1 MADPVTLGVMALMGG
16 SAIQALA
23 QDQAGKDA
31 KKFHEANA
39 AIIKAESEA
48 EARAAG
54 EEAGLKRS
62 EKARLAALQNVRYA
76 KSGVKAGTGTSL
88 LVRLD
93 SLARIEQQAQVLQER
108 GTFARDLG
116 KSRSALEIAQGKS
129 ARKSGRLQAIGSLA
143 TGLGTAGMLRY
154 MT

>member
-1 MADPVTLGVMALMGG
+1 MADPVTLGVMALIGG
-16 SAIQALA
+16 SAIQASA
-23 QDQAGKDA
+23 QNQAGKDA

-48 EARAAG
+48 EARAEG
-54 EEAGLKRS
+54 EQAGLTRA
-62 EKARLAALQNVRYA
+62 EKARLAAQQNVRYA

-88 LVRLD
+88 LVRQD
-93 SLARIEQQAQVLQER
+93 SLARIEQQAQVLQDW